1 MSLQERRLGVSTLQV
16 RKARHA
22 AAKRRLVADLQIQD
36 WEQILADFEYKCAY
50 CGKDT
55 PYPTIDH
62 FLPLSLKEAG
72 TQKKNCVP
80 ACLDYNRSKGALPPE
95 VFLMKDPCKHLAL
108 RVYLANGSHPFWP
121 LYALIKGGNCFFQ
134 PLNDL

>member
-1 MSLQERRLGVSTLQV
+1 V
-16 RKARHA
+16 RHARHA
-22 AAKRRLVADLQIQD
+22 AAKRRLIADLQIQD

-80 ACLDYNRSKGALPPE
+80 ACLDCNRNKGASPPE
-95 VFLMKDPCKHLAL
+95 VFLIKDSWKLLTL
-108 RVYLANGSHPFWP
+108 RLYLAKRGSFQGPLPFWP
-121 LYALIKGGNCFFQ
+121 LYALIKGGNCVIQ
-134 PLNDL
+134 PLNNL